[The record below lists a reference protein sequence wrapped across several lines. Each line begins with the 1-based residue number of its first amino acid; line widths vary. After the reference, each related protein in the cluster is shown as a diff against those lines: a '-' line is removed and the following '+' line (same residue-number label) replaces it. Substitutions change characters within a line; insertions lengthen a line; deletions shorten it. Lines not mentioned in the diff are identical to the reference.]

1 MAQTRLV
8 HKSKTSDKGFLA
20 ETDDLWRKGFF
31 EKVGNFFNETE
42 RLNKIVQKGLAH
54 ESSLT
59 KITSNTT

>member
-8 HKSKTSDKGFLA
+8 HKSKPSDKGFLA
-20 ETDDLWRKGFF
+20 ETDDLWRKGLF

-42 RLNKIVQKGLAH
+42 RLNKKVQKGLAH

-59 KITSNTT
+59 KIIPNTT